1 MSKDDIPNG
10 IPAFLRR
17 PEERWPE
24 SPLFGIG
31 TAQGGCGAATVSRI
45 SGDCLVAF
53 TSRAEPTA
61 GHDDAAAADD
71 VSARSRAATA
81 RGQDTA
87 PESGAN
93 DGAQTLEIELPA
105 PVARALKARAR
116 HEGRT
121 ESAIVLAAL
130 RHTGL
135 IAPTRRRAVPQA
147 QLPRR
152 HRRRR
157 A

>member
-31 TAQGGCGAATVSRI
+31 TAQDGGGAATVGRI
-45 SGDCLVAF
+45 SGDSLVSF
-53 TSRAEPTA
+53 TGRAQPAA
-61 GHDDAAAADD
+61 GHDDAAAAHD
-71 VSARSRAATA
+71 VFARCRTVAAC
-81 RGQDTA
+81 GQDTA
-87 PESGAN
+87 PESGAD
-93 DGAQTLEIELPA
+93 DGPQTLEIELPA
-105 PVARALKARAR
+105 PVARAVAARAR
-116 HEGRT
+116 REGRT

-130 RHTGL
+130 HRTGL

>member
-31 TAQGGCGAATVSRI
+31 AAQNGGGAAAVGRI
-45 SGDCLVAF
+45 SGDSLVAF
-53 TSRAEPTA
+53 TGRAQPAA
-61 GHDDAAAADD
+61 GYDDTAAADNAF
-71 VSARSRAATA
+71 ARCRAVAA
-81 RGQDTA
+81 RWQDA
-87 PESGAN
+87 DPESGAD
-93 DGAQTLEIELPA
+93 DGPQTLEIELPA
-105 PVARALKARAR
+105 PVARALAARAR
-116 HEGRT
+116 REGRT

-130 RHTGL
+130 HRTGL
-135 IAPTRRRAVPQA
+135 IAPARRRVVPQA